1 MKNCY
6 KMLVSGLLL
15 GVVLL
20 AQADQNS
27 NQAVPN
33 LDQVYAAAHSGHL
46 AEARNMMVEVLKVHP
61 NSARAHFVESELW
74 AKSGDYANAR
84 LELATAE
91 KLDPTNT
98 FANATALDELHQQL
112 GLAPVPPAK
121 QRHTVPWELI
131 IMLGLVGMMFVLVF
145 VRRQARDSSAYG
157 NRPMP
162 GFGGYPPN
170 GPMPMGGMP
179 MGGMPAQG
187 GMGGSGLM
195 GTLASGAALGAGM
208 VAGEALAHRLVD
220 GPSEGVGHSGGGD
233 FGNGNNPNPDMGGQD
248 FGVSGNSWDSDS
260 GGDSWGGD
268 SSGGS
273 DWS

>member
-1 MKNCY
+1 MKKLN
-6 KMLVSGLLL
+6 KIVVGGLLL
-15 GVVLL
+15 SVVFLV
-20 AQADQNS
+20 QADPNS
-27 NQAVPN
+27 IQAVPN

-46 AEARNMMVEVLKVHP
+46 AEARNMMVDVLKVHP

-74 AKSGDYANAR
+74 AKSGDYAHAR

-112 GLAPVPPAK
+112 GLAPVPAVQQK
-121 QRHTVPWELI
+121 HTLPWELI
-131 IMLGLVGMMFVLVF
+131 IMLGLVGMMFVMVF
-145 VRRQARDSSAYG
+145 IRRQSRNSMAYG
-157 NRPMP
+157 NRPMQSPMP
-162 GFGGYPPN
+162 GFGYPPN
-170 GPMPMGGMP
+170 GPMPMGGMN
-179 MGGMPAQG
+179 GGMPTQG
-187 GMGGSGLM
+187 GGGLM
-195 GTLASGAALGAGM
+195 GTLVTGAALGAGM

-220 GPSEGVGHSGGGD
+220 GPGEGVGHAGGGD
-233 FGNGNNPNPDMGGQD
+233 MSGNNNANPDMGGQD
-248 FGVSGNSWDSDS
+248 FGVSGNSWDS